1 MSEATS
7 VAHSRDTCPVTEQP
21 SSPDWTTYTRDL
33 GSRLHR
39 LRIEHGFSQERLAY
53 SAGITRYTYQ
63 KLEKGESAPGTP
75 ANPTLRNL
83 MAIAQQLDVTLD
95 ELLPQPWP
103 DLRGR

>member
-1 MSEATS
+1 MTQ
-7 VAHSRDTCPVTEQP
+7 QP
-21 SSPDWTTYTRDL
+21 SSPDWTTYTREL

-39 LRIEHGFSQERLAY
+39 LRIEHGLSQERLAY

-83 MAIAQQLDVTLD
+83 MAIAQQLDVALD
-95 ELLPQPWP
+95 SLLPQPWP